1 MKAAFYARFSTDL
14 QRATS
19 IEDQFRNCRKRA
31 DAEGWSIVATFADQ
45 AMTGSDASRPQYQ
58 AMLNAAMRNEFAILI
73 VDDLSRLTR
82 DSVEAERTIRR
93 LEFNGIRI
101 ISTSDGYDS
110 TSKARKVHRGFKG
123 LMNEIFIDDL
133 RDRVHRGLTGV
144 AMKHYWTGGRAY
156 GYRLTPILDP
166 VEKDQYGQPARIA
179 TRLEI
184 DETQAEIVK
193 EIFNRYSD
201 GMSCLA
207 IARELNSRAVPHPG
221 LAWKKKKRRCPGW
234 LGSSVRVIIKNPLY
248 KGFVRWNASQF
259 VRNPDTEKVTRRAR
273 PRAEWITRQDEAVR
287 IVSDELFERA
297 QTRTRRSTNSDER
310 LKTGGKAKYLLS
322 GVLVCGTCS
331 ANYVIADARSYACSG
346 HWNGGACSNRIRVRR
361 DSIERTI
368 LGPIRAELLSPDR
381 CKRMVA
387 EMHTG
392 YAERMKVSV
401 QRAQAM
407 PQEIAALDA
416 RLERL
421 RERLKTGDP
430 DMTADELQAIIE
442 RVEAKRRELTSATS
456 RIVAGDGA
464 KIISLLP
471 KAAEYYGQQ
480 IAQGLDGDLRAAAKA
495 RPIVRELLGGKVEL
509 IPGEEEGSLYA
520 HYGLHM
526 AALLRSAGTSQ
537 RLEAI

>member
-1 MKAAFYARFSTDL
+1 MKAALYARFSSDL

-19 IEDQFRNCRKRA
+19 IEDQYRNCRKRA
-31 DAEGWSIVATFADQ
+31 EAEGWKIVATFADQ

-58 AMLNAAMRNEFAILI
+58 AMIDAAMRNDFEALI

-123 LMNEIFIDDL
+123 LMNEIFLDDL
-133 RDRVHRGLTGV
+133 RERVHRGLSGV

-166 VEKDQYGQPARIA
+166 TEKDQYGQPARIA
-179 TRLEI
+179 TKLEI
-184 DETQAEIVK
+184 DEAQAEIVK
-193 EIFNRYSD
+193 EIFNSYAE

-234 LGSSVRVIIKNPLY
+234 MGSAVRVIIKNPLY
-248 KGFVRWNASQF
+248 TGFVRWNASQF
-259 VRNPDTEKVTRRAR
+259 VRNPDTEKITRRTR
-273 PRAEWITRQDEAVR
+273 PKSEWITHQDEEVR

-297 QTRTRRSTNSDER
+297 QARTRRSTNSDER
-310 LKTGGKAKYLLS
+310 LKSGGKAKYLLS
-322 GVLVCGTCS
+322 GVLVCKVCG

-361 DSIERTI
+361 DSIERTL
-368 LGPIRAELLSPDR
+368 LGPIRAELQSPER
-381 CKRMVA
+381 CKRMA
-387 EMHTG
+387 KEMHTA
-392 YAERMKVSV
+392 YAERLKANA
-401 QRAQAM
+401 QRVETM
-407 PQEIAALDA
+407 PQETAALDA

-421 RERLKTGDP
+421 RERLKNGDP
-430 DMTADELQAIIE
+430 DMMPDELQATIE
-442 RVEAKRRELTSATS
+442 RVEAKRRELTNVTART
-456 RIVAGDGA
+456 VAGDGA
-464 KIISLLP
+464 KILSLLP

-480 IAQGLDGDLRAAAKA
+480 IALGLDGDPRAAAKA

-509 IPGEEEGSLYA
+509 VPGEDGSLWA
-520 HYGLHM
+520 EYGLHM
-526 AALLRSAGTSQ
+526 TALLQGAGTCG
-537 RLEAI
+537 RGEGI